1 VGQGSIKGDIGI
13 PHVRAGLTE
22 AFIVLGGIAAV
33 AGSLLDWF
41 RIRIGLAGAAPFLGV
56 RTTSQ
61 SGIDGPDGKITLVA
75 GGLVVLTGLLMFLWT
90 SGARRIATGVAGL
103 LGGLAAAG
111 LSAYDAATPQQ
122 RFIEANAPDLAERTG
137 IPVATARRLYQGLFD
152 SGTVR
157 ISLRL
162 GILVVIAGGIIAA
175 LSAAF
180 ALGKSPD
187 EPNAEQAVDDAKG
200 LPQAPPLAP
209 PD

>member
-1 VGQGSIKGDIGI
+1 MQGDTATR
-13 PHVRAGLTE
+13 HVHPGFAE
-22 AFIVLGGIAAV
+22 AVVVLGGIAAV
-33 AGSLLDWF
+33 AGSLLEWF
-41 RIRIGLAGAAPFLGV
+41 KIRIGLAGAAPFLGV

-61 SGIDGPDGKITLVA
+61 SGIDGPDVKITLVA
-75 GGLVVLTGLLMFLWT
+75 GGLVVLMGLLMFLWN
-90 SGARRIATGVAGL
+90 SGARRIATGVVGL
-103 LGGLAAAG
+103 LGGLAVAG

-162 GILVVIAGGIIAA
+162 GIVVVIAGGIIAT

-187 EPNAEQAVDDAKG
+187 EPEAEQAVDAVG
-200 LPQAPPLAP
+200 VPQAPPLVP
-209 PD
+209 PE